1 MTRSRFRFGRR
12 ALATVAQLSNL
23 TRLHL
28 DRTSVTDE
36 GLAELQ
42 SLTQLEYLNLY
53 GTKVTDAGVG
63 HLAKL
68 ANLRQL
74 YVWRTKVTPEGIA
87 RLQSQVPRLAVN
99 DGIKEPAAVET
110 AAAK

>member
-1 MTRSRFRFGRR
+1 
-12 ALATVAQLSNL
+12 VARLPNL

-28 DRTSVTDE
+28 DRTSVTDD
-36 GLAELQ
+36 GLAQLQ

-53 GTKVTDAGVG
+53 GTKVTDAGMG

-74 YVWRTKVTPEGIA
+74 YVWRTKVTPEAIA
-87 RLQSQVPRLAVN
+87 RLQSQVPRLVVN
-99 DGIKEPAAVET
+99 DGIKAPAAVEA